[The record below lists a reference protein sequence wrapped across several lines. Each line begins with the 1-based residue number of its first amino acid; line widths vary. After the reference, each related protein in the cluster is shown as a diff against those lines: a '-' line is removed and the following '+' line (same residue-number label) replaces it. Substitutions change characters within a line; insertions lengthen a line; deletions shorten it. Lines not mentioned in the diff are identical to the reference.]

1 MFQQVSA
8 LLNWWRGTQTN
19 QNQLSQSLVTLLQN
33 NQRAGD
39 CNRLIGAI
47 ENVSGDAGQEDEGN
61 HFNAV

>member
-1 MFQQVSA
+1 MLQQVSA
-8 LLNWWRGTQTN
+8 LLSWWRGTQAN
-19 QNQLSQSLVTLLQN
+19 QNELSQSLVSILQK

-47 ENVSGDAGQEDEGN
+47 ESVAGDDEQEDEGN

>member
-1 MFQQVSA
+1 MLQQVSA

-19 QNQLSQSLVTLLQN
+19 QNELSQSLVTILQK

-47 ENVSGDAGQEDEGN
+47 KNIAGNDEEEDEGN
-61 HFNAV
+61 HFNSV

>member
-19 QNQLSQSLVTLLQN
+19 QNQLSQSLVTLLQK

-47 ENVSGDAGQEDEGN
+47 ENITGNDEQEDEGN